1 MSCDEEIFKAWR
13 EARIKFIA
21 DFPATAKA
29 LALTV
34 PSPTGDDHIASE
46 HCWCGPQ
53 AIYTYPKTGAT
64 VYVHK
69 KVPTQTFQ
77 IKEQK

>member
-1 MSCDEEIFKAWR
+1 MSYYEEMFKAWR
-13 EARIKFIA
+13 EARIKFITN
-21 DFPATAKA
+21 FPAAAKA

-34 PSPTGDDHIASE
+34 PPLTGYDHISNKN
-46 HCWCGPQ
+46 CWCGPQ
-53 AIYTYPKTGAT
+53 AIYTDPKTGAT

>member
-1 MSCDEEIFKAWR
+1 MSYYEEMFKAWR
-13 EARIKFIA
+13 EARIKFITN
-21 DFPATAKA
+21 FPAAAKA

-34 PSPTGDDHIASE
+34 PPLTGYDHISNKN
-46 HCWCGPQ
+46 CWCGFQ
-53 AIYTYPKTGAT
+53 AKTGAT